1 MDLAKYIE
9 EHFQKSKNL
18 YDAKWNVVET
28 LVAHGLKDLGFQIK
42 EQNYKTPFG
51 EIDILAS
58 YKGQLFMV
66 EIKAVSEIDMLD
78 RLNRSGQKRRLINI
92 YNYMIT
98 KHPSNL
104 VESLRAMLIV
114 VERKSKE
121 VIVYLDY
128 LNIE

>member
-1 MDLAKYIE
+1 MDLARYIE

-18 YDAKWNVVET
+18 YNSKWNVVEN
-28 LVAHGLKDLGFQIK
+28 LVTYGLKDLGFQIL

-51 EIDILAS
+51 EIDLLAS
-58 YKGQLFMV
+58 YRGQLFMV

-98 KHPSNL
+98 KNPPDL
-104 VESLRAMLIV
+104 AKSLRAMLIV

-128 LNIE
+128 LSIE